1 MDHGDVRMIKK
12 ALGLFRHQ
20 VAEMLHLVKVGKLDR
35 RSGEQVVQESLKEI
49 EEKIRAAF
57 RRRE

>member
-1 MDHGDVRMIKK
+1 MDHGDIRMIKK

-35 RSGEQVVQESLKEI
+35 RSGEQVVR
-49 EEKIRAAF
+49 EEWQRLDAMIHAAF

>member
-20 VAEMLHLVKVGKLDR
+20 VAEMLYLVEVGKLDR
-35 RSGEQVVQESLKEI
+35 KSGEQVVQERLKEV
-49 EEKIRAAF
+49 EKMIRAAF
-57 RRRE
+57 RHRE

>member
-35 RSGEQVVQESLKEI
+35 KSGEQVVHESLKEV
-49 EEKIRAAF
+49 EKMIRVAF

>member
-20 VAEMLHLVKVGKLDR
+20 VAEMLYLVKVGKLDR
-35 RSGEQVVQESLKEI
+35 KSGEQVVQEGLKEI
-49 EEKIRAAF
+49 EKKIHAAF